1 MMHIRRYDHITHSSL
16 LFFTTVNITMNRDD
30 SRSTSTCRH
39 NSEQIFPPI
48 SERFAALS
56 TLFKTFTWWKRTR
69 VDLFPVSL
77 ESKNTFQL
85 YLVSLWTTRVEIFVF
100 CCLFSHQL
108 WLSITLAW
116 CCKDSLILPYFFHFL
131 FRHLT
136 SCRPFSF
143 SLIGRLVHY
152 FDSFH
157 LCTLVLSTRGQ
168 NW

>member
-1 MMHIRRYDHITHSSL
+1 MTADLHQHVVTIQNKYSL
-16 LFFTTVNITMNRDD
+16 QFPRDLLHF
-30 SRSTSTCRH
+30 RH
-39 NSEQIFPPI
+39 F
-48 SERFAALS
+48 
-56 TLFKTFTWWKRTR
+56 FKTFTWWKRTR

-85 YLVSLWTTRVEIFVF
+85 YLVSLWTTRVEIFIF

-108 WLSITLAW
+108 SLSITLAW